1 MVFSFSFTL
10 LKVLHNLCTGNSV
23 NLISFSRR
31 IRRYGTENVSFIK
44 TFLKLLYTHIFI
56 FVPTIAYGVDD
67 IPCTIVSHSKN
78 PKHSYFQC
86 DISTGEY
93 IIRVLI
99 EVLTGIPIVIIWL
112 LLVYM
117 IEFYLNTLSDQR
129 LTKILIFFKS
139 CTGRKEALIFLL
151 K

>member
-1 MVFSFSFTL
+1 M
-10 LKVLHNLCTGNSV
+10 
-23 NLISFSRR
+23 
-31 IRRYGTENVSFIK
+31 
-44 TFLKLLYTHIFI
+44 
-56 FVPTIAYGVDD
+56 PTIAYGVDD

-139 CTGRKEALIFLL
+139 CTGRKRSTHLPAEVSKDESAVIYVFHVLIP
-151 K
+151 